1 MRLWVFGFCITVAG
15 CHRDPPANG
24 NGLRVNSAD
33 PTAETYVA
41 PALPKGKVLL
51 RDAYR
56 GMHVVEVEIAAT
68 AAARNRGMMWRR
80 ELPEGKGM
88 LFLFPDEGDHTF
100 WMRNTLIPLDLI
112 FIGKQRKVVGIVP
125 QAAPKTLTTRS
136 GGQPSLY
143 VLEVP
148 GGWAEKQGITV
159 GCEVEVQ
166 GASMLP
172 VEP

>member
-1 MRLWVFGFCITVAG
+1 MLGFFVAVAA
-15 CHRDPPANG
+15 CHRDAPSNG
-24 NGLRVNSAD
+24 NALRVNSDD
-33 PTAETYVA
+33 PTSERYVA
-41 PALPKGKVLL
+41 PPLPIGKVLL

-56 GMHVVEVEIAAT
+56 GMHAVEVEIAAT
-68 AAARNRGMMWRR
+68 GAARNRGMMWRHQ
-80 ELPEGKGM
+80 LPEGKGM
-88 LFLFPDEGDHTF
+88 LFLFRDETNHEF

-112 FIGKQRKVVGIVP
+112 FINSRRKVVGIVP
-125 QAAPKTLTTRS
+125 QAAPRTLTRRS
-136 GGQPSLY
+136 AGQPSLY

-159 GCEVEVQ
+159 GSEVEIQ

>member
-1 MRLWVFGFCITVAG
+1 MRSWALVFCFAVAG
-15 CHRDPPANG
+15 CRRDPPSNG
-24 NGLRVNSAD
+24 NSLRVNSAD
-33 PTAETYVA
+33 PTAETYVG
-41 PALPKGKVLL
+41 PTLPMGKVLL
-51 RDAYR
+51 RDAY
-56 GMHVVEVEIAAT
+56 GGTHLVEVEIAAT

-88 LFLFPDEGDHTF
+88 LFLFPNEAENTF
-100 WMRNTLIPLDLI
+100 WMRNTFIPLDLI
-112 FIGKQRKVVGIVP
+112 FINQQRKVVGIVP

-136 GGQPSLY
+136 VGRPSLY

-159 GCEVEVQ
+159 GSEVEIQ